1 MNKKIDFYFG
11 DTLYYCEII
20 YDSDFIEPDKPLKDR
35 ICIGKLVVDHMAF
48 TCDKKDVVINE
59 TASIDNCYKT
69 LDEAKQR
76 ALDIL
81 NDAVEHVKNIKLEDL

>member
-20 YDSDFIEPDKPLKDR
+20 YDVDFLEPDKPLQER
-35 ICIGKLVVDHMAF
+35 ICIGKLVVDHMAQ
-48 TCDKKDVVINE
+48 TIDKTDVLIND
-59 TASIDNCYKT
+59 TASIDHCYKT

-81 NDAVEHVKNIKLEDL
+81 NDAVEHVRNIKEEDL